1 MAVTL
6 PTEARVVVIGGGIM
20 GCSTAY
26 HLAKAGVADVV
37 VLEREQLT
45 SGTTWHSAAQ
55 VRQLRSSAGLTQLIR
70 NSVALY
76 ESLEAETGLATGWL
90 RKGSLSIATTA
101 DRLTH
106 IRRQAALARLFGVAA
121 EEVDAVEA
129 KRLWPLLNTDDVI
142 GAVHSTD
149 DGRVNPSDLCAALVR
164 GAKQAGATIFE
175 HTAVSGF
182 EQRGGRVSAVLTEHG
197 RIACDSVALC
207 AGLWSREVAEMV
219 GVTAPL
225 YACEHFYML
234 TEPIDGVDGHLP
246 TLGDHDGH
254 LYFRDEVGGLLVGC
268 FEPNAKPLPM
278 EKLPKGF
285 AFDLLNEDWEHF
297 EPMMINAMHR
307 IPALETA
314 TVRMLLN
321 GPESFTPDG
330 QFLLGESPDLRGFF
344 LGCGMNSV
352 GLASGGGAGRA
363 LAEWIIEGRPTIDL
377 GEVDVRRFAPFQ
389 NNLKALHE
397 RIPEELG
404 RHYAVSYP
412 AHHPETVRGVRRSPL
427 HQRLASHGARF
438 GVRAGW
444 ERPDYF
450 VPEGAVVAHA
460 LSFAKPP
467 WFDVVAAEQR
477 AARQGV
483 VLVDQSSFAKFRL
496 DGPGALPL
504 LQHLC
509 ANEMDVA
516 PGRVVYT
523 AMLNEA
529 GGFESDLTVFR
540 LAEEQFML
548 ITGTAQATRD
558 ENWIRGHMDD
568 ATPAVLVDVTSGFA
582 VIGVAGPNA
591 AALMARVSPDDL
603 SETAIPAYRH
613 REIDVGY
620 ARVRAARLSYTGE
633 PGWELYVP
641 TEFAVG
647 VYDALFAAGAD
658 FGLRN
663 IGTMTL
669 TCLRVERGFLAWGH
683 DLTPGD
689 TPLEA
694 GLGFAV
700 RFDKAV
706 EFIGRRALL
715 EQRRIGV
722 RRRLASFRLDD
733 PAAYPIGGEP
743 IVHHGRPV
751 GQVTTAAYGHSV
763 GAAVC
768 IGYIGDGV
776 SPAVEMIAAGGF
788 AIDIAGT
795 AWPATAR
802 LSGRVAAG

>member
-1 MAVTL
+1 MTVTL
-6 PTEARVVVIGGGIM
+6 PSEARVVVIGGGVM

-37 VLEREQLT
+37 LLERKKLT

-76 ESLEAETGLATGWL
+76 ESLEAETGLTTGWL
-90 RKGSLSIATTA
+90 QKGSLSVATNP

-106 IRRQAALARLFGVAA
+106 IRRQAALARLFGVDA

-142 GAVHSTD
+142 GAVYSSG

-175 HTAVSGF
+175 DEAVNGF
-182 EQRGGRVSAVLTEHG
+182 ERRGGRVSAVLTEHG
-197 RIACDSVALC
+197 RIACESVALC
-207 AGLWSREVAEMV
+207 AGLWSREVAGMA
-219 GVTAPL
+219 GVAAPL

-234 TEPIDGVDGHLP
+234 TEPIDGIDGHLP
-246 TLGDHDGH
+246 TLGDHDGY
-254 LYFRDEVGGLLVGC
+254 LYMRDEVGGLLVGS

-278 EKLPKGF
+278 ENLPNGF
-285 AFDLLNEDWEHF
+285 AFDLLNEDWDHF
-297 EPMMINAMHR
+297 EPMMLNAMHR
-307 IPALETA
+307 VPALENATA
-314 TVRMLLN
+314 RMLLN

-330 QFLLGESPDLRGFF
+330 QFLLGESPELAGFF

-397 RIPEELG
+397 RIPDELG

-412 AHHPETVRGVRRSPL
+412 AHHPETARGVRRSPL
-427 HQRLASHGARF
+427 HRRLAERGARF

-444 ERPDYF
+444 ERPDFF
-450 VPEGAVVAHA
+450 VPDGVDMPHTPG
-460 LSFAKPP
+460 FDRPP
-467 WFDVVAAEQR
+467 WFDLVAAEHH
-477 AARQGV
+477 AARQDV
-483 VLVDQSSFAKFRL
+483 VVVDQSSFAKFRL
-496 DGPGALPL
+496 EGPGALAL
-504 LQHLC
+504 LQRLC
-509 ANEMDVA
+509 ANDIDA
-516 PGRVVYT
+516 PPGRVVYT

-540 LAEEQFML
+540 LAEQQFML
-548 ITGTAQATRD
+548 VTGTAQATRD
-558 ENWIRGHMDD
+558 ENWFRRQMDA
-568 ATPAVLVDVTSGFA
+568 ATPAVLVDVTSGYA
-582 VIGVAGPNA
+582 VIGVAGPKA
-591 AALMARVSPDDL
+591 AELMARVSPDDL
-603 SETAIPAYRH
+603 SESAIPAYGH
-613 REIDVGY
+613 REIDLGY

-647 VYDALFAAGAD
+647 VYDALYAAGVGL
-658 FGLRN
+658 GLRN
-663 IGTMTL
+663 IGTMAL
-669 TCLRVERGFLAWGH
+669 TGLRVERGFLAWGH
-683 DLTPGD
+683 DLTPAD
-689 TPLEA
+689 TPLQA

-700 RFDKAV
+700 DFEKGID
-706 EFIGRRALL
+706 FIGRAALL
-715 EQRRIGV
+715 EQRRHGPG
-722 RRRLASFRLDD
+722 RRLAYFTLED

-743 IVHHGRPV
+743 ILQHGKPV
-751 GQVTTAAYGHSV
+751 GQVTTAAFGHSV

-768 IGYIGDGV
+768 IGYIAD
-776 SPAVEMIAAGGF
+776 AERIAGGGF

-795 AWPATAR
+795 AWPAATE
-802 LSGRVAAG
+802 LSPPLRR